1 MKRGGSELLKFP
13 LRTIILKQVSSM
25 HVHGVSAH
33 IASYISKYTR
43 KGINPTGEGG
53 AVNETQSL
61 NNVASNRRH
70 VHICEYTL
78 SKLV

>member
-1 MKRGGSELLKFP
+1 
-13 LRTIILKQVSSM
+13 M

-70 VHICEYTL
+70 VHICEYTF
-78 SKLV
+78 SKLVQLVSKPFSYCVDTVNKL